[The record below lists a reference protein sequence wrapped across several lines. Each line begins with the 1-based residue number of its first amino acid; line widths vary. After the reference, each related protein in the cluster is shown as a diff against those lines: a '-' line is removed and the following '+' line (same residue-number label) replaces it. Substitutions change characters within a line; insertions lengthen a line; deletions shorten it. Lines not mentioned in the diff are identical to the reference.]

1 VLDVHHC
8 LSEAGLALF
17 ACLSNRSREHSHS
30 CSFNR
35 TMELLP
41 GPKVDK
47 EMMVVVVGVH
57 RGREER
63 RATVTVQVRQ

>member
-1 VLDVHHC
+1 
-8 LSEAGLALF
+8 
-17 ACLSNRSREHSHS
+17 
-30 CSFNR
+30 
-35 TMELLP
+35 MELLP